1 MTEHIRAGTE
11 HWSCLTDSECG
22 SEVRL
27 GAQNPSSSFPASNL
41 QVSCKQAPEAPLG
54 GRECWHWAVG
64 RREKGAEAGIMG
76 CGEEK
81 GWQEGWEGGSED
93 QEGHHSNRSWLRSDL
108 SLSRH
113 QGRR

>member
-1 MTEHIRAGTE
+1 MLALG
-11 HWSCLTDSECG
+11 CG
-22 SEVRL
+22 MEREGSR
-27 GAQNPSSSFPASNL
+27 
-41 QVSCKQAPEAPLG
+41 
-54 GRECWHWAVG
+54 GRDLA
-64 RREKGAEAGIMG
+64 

-93 QEGHHSNRSWLRSDL
+93 QEGHHSNRSWLCSDL